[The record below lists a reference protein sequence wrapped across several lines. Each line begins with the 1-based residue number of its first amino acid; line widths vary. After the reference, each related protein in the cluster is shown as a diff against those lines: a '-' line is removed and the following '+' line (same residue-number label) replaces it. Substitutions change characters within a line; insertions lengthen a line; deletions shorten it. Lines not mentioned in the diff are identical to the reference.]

1 MALNPAIR
9 KMVSTAKAKYAG
21 NTGNAAKPKEGRNV
35 YRILAPTAAQA
46 PWVGD
51 SGQFWADL
59 GVHWIKPGKN
69 DKPVAVV
76 GDCDTVYQQPSV
88 INTAIEMAINAA
100 YDEDSKKL
108 YEEWKA
114 RKSVLINVINRE
126 KDEAEVL
133 ELTPTT
139 FGKVLDLITL
149 YADAG
154 QDITDPNDGADIVI
168 TRTGKGLNTNYD
180 VAIAPVIPTA
190 PFKKV
195 PADMLTRS
203 TDLHQFIASNFFR
216 GEEQKALNF
225 IASIAGVAVPRLGGP
240 AGAAAGVKTPTAALT
255 SSAASV
261 EGAKVED
268 NSAAEAEAAAAAAAE
283 ARLAAARKAAAEK
296 AATEAAAAAASAAPA
311 VDPVA
316 AKRAEVLARQK
327 AAEEELAAL
336 EAAEAA
342 AAAPEVDAASA
353 APSTGISSLPASE
366 QDAILAE
373 LDNLM

>member
-1 MALNPAIR
+1 MALNPALR
-9 KMVSTAKAKYAG
+9 KMVSNAKAKYAG
-21 NTGNAAKPKEGRNV
+21 NAGNAVKPKEGRNV
-35 YRILAPTAAQA
+35 YRILAPTADQA

-100 YDEDSKKL
+100 HDEDSKKL
-108 YEEWKA
+108 FEEWKA
-114 RKSVLINVINRE
+114 RKSVLINVIDRE
-126 KDEAEVL
+126 KDEAVVL

-154 QDITDPNDGADIVI
+154 QDITDPNEGADIVI

-195 PADMLTRS
+195 PLDALTRS
-203 TDLHQFIASNFFR
+203 TNLHEFIASNFFR

-240 AGAAAGVKTPTAALT
+240 AGAAGVKTPTAALT

-268 NSAAEAEAAAAAAAE
+268 DSAAQAAAAAAAAAKAAAEKKAREAAAAAAA
-283 ARLAAARKAAAEK
+283 ASTPAED
-296 AATEAAAAAASAAPA
+296 PA
-311 VDPVA
+311 A
-316 AKRAEVLARQK
+316 AKRAEILKRQK
-327 AAEEELAAL
+327 EAEAELAAL
-336 EAAEAA
+336 EEAA
-342 AAAPEVDAASA
+342 AQAAAPELDAASA
-353 APSTGISSLPASE
+353 TPASGISSLPASE

>member
-1 MALNPAIR
+1 MALNPALR
-9 KMVSTAKAKYAG
+9 KMVSSAKAKYAG
-21 NTGNAAKPKEGRNV
+21 NSGNAVKPKEGRNV

-46 PWVGD
+46 SWVGD

-59 GVHWIKPGKN
+59 GVHWIKPEKN
-69 DKPVAVV
+69 GKPVAVV

-100 YDEDSKKL
+100 YDEESKKL

-114 RKSVLINVINRE
+114 RKSVLINVIDRE
-126 KDEAEVL
+126 KDEAVVL

-139 FGKVLDLITL
+139 FGKILDLITL

-154 QDITDPNDGADIVI
+154 QDITDPNEGADIVI

-180 VAIAPVIPTA
+180 VAIAPVIPSA

-195 PADMLTRS
+195 PLDMLTRS

-240 AGAAAGVKTPTAALT
+240 AGATAAVGAKTPTAALT
-255 SSAASV
+255 SPAASV
-261 EGAKVED
+261 EGAKAD
-268 NSAAEAEAAAAAAAE
+268 DDSSAAEAAAAAE
-283 ARLAAARKAAAEK
+283 RVAAAKKAAAEK
-296 AATEAAAAAASAAPA
+296 AAAEAAAASKLADDSLAAKRAEILRRQQEAEAELAAMEAAASAAAAPELDAASAAPA
-311 VDPVA
+311 
-316 AKRAEVLARQK
+316 
-327 AAEEELAAL
+327 
-336 EAAEAA
+336 
-342 AAAPEVDAASA
+342 S
-353 APSTGISSLPASE
+353 GISSLPASE

>member
-1 MALNPAIR
+1 MALNPALR
-9 KMVSTAKAKYAG
+9 KMVSQAKAKYAG

-35 YRILAPTAAQA
+35 YRILAPTAEQA
-46 PWVGD
+46 AWVPEG
-51 SGQFWADL
+51 GQFWADL

-114 RKSVLINVINRE
+114 RKSVLVNVINRE
-126 KDEAEVL
+126 KDDTEVL

-139 FGKVLDLITL
+139 WGKVLDLITL

-154 QDITDPNDGADIVI
+154 QDITDPNEGADIVI

-190 PFKKV
+190 PFKTV
-195 PADMLTRS
+195 PLEVLQRS
-203 TDLHQFIASNFFR
+203 TDLHQFIAGNFFR

-225 IASIAGVAVPRLGGP
+225 IAQIAGVAVPRLGGP
-240 AGAAAGVKTPTAALT
+240 AGAAGVKTPTAALT
-255 SSAASV
+255 SSGASV
-261 EGAKVED
+261 EGAKVD
-268 NSAAEAEAAAAAAAE
+268 DGAAAAAAAQ
-283 ARLAAARKAAAEK
+283 AAAARKAAAEK
-296 AATEAAAAAASAAPA
+296 AAAEAAATAAAAASAPV
-311 VDPVA
+311 VDAAA
-316 AKRAEVLARQK
+316 AKRAEILKRQQE
-327 AAEEELAAL
+327 AEAELAAL
-336 EAAEAA
+336 EAASAEAA
-342 AAAPEVDAASA
+342 KPEVDAASA
-353 APSTGISSLPASE
+353 AATSGISSLPASE

>member
-1 MALNPAIR
+1 MALNPALR
-9 KMVSTAKAKYAG
+9 KMVSSAKAKYAG
-21 NTGNAAKPKEGRNV
+21 NAGNAVKPKEGRNV
-35 YRILAPTAAQA
+35 YRILAPTPDQA
-46 PWVGD
+46 PWVGEN
-51 SGQFWADL
+51 GQFWADL

-108 YEEWKA
+108 FEEWKA
-114 RKSVLINVINRE
+114 RKSVLINVIDRE
-126 KDEAEVL
+126 KDEAVVL

-154 QDITDPNDGADIVI
+154 QDITDPNEGADIVI

-180 VAIAPVIPTA
+180 VAIAPVIPSA

-195 PADMLTRS
+195 PVEMLTRS
-203 TDLHQFIASNFFR
+203 TDLHQFIATNFFR

-240 AGAAAGVKTPTAALT
+240 AGAKTPTAALT

-268 NSAAEAEAAAAAAAE
+268 DAAETAAAAEAARVAAAKKAAAAKAAAEAEAAA
-283 ARLAAARKAAAEK
+283 K
-296 AATEAAAAAASAAPA
+296 ASAPA
-311 VDPVA
+311 EDPLA
-316 AKRAEVLARQK
+316 AKRAEILRRQQE
-327 AAEEELAAL
+327 AEAELAAM
-336 EAAEAA
+336 EAASAA
-342 AAAPEVDAASA
+342 AAAPELDAASA
-353 APSTGISSLPASE
+353 APETGISALPASE